1 MENISIQLFKNI
13 EANLTLNTW
22 ILLFKM
28 VQNFSSVFLL
38 QLFDFFKKLQ
48 PLLITAIISMDKEEA
63 GSLRF

>member
-13 EANLTLNTW
+13 KANFTLNTW
-22 ILLFKM
+22 ILLFKI

-48 PLLITAIISMDKEEA
+48 PLLIIAVISMDKEEA
-63 GSLRF
+63 GTLRF